1 VALPASVQHGEIT
14 MKEQPLISVFL
25 PTYNQQAFIAE
36 SIESVLSQDYGDL
49 EIVVGDDCSQDNT
62 WAIVQEY
69 QRNHPDKIKAFRNEQ
84 NLGITGNCNE
94 ILKCCTGKYIAF
106 TAGDDLCLPGKIS
119 KQVEIMERD
128 QSVVLCYHDVE
139 VFNSEDNKTL
149 RYWNQGSSAC
159 SPIYGSAEKVAKAVT
174 ASGNSF
180 MAAMSVMVQRK
191 AIPLTGFDQRI
202 PHVSDWFMWIEILS
216 GAGRGMR
223 VEYLPEVLARYRRH
237 GSNITSASYGDSD
250 DIMVTLAIAENR
262 YPFLIRSADNC
273 RLKLRYAKGVRLIL
287 IGKTKLGRYFLHLS
301 LRSGWVSWKIFYWL
315 AASYIPSLLQLRK
328 SK

>member
-1 VALPASVQHGEIT
+1 
-14 MKEQPLISVFL
+14 MKELPLVSVSL
-25 PTYNQQAFIAE
+25 LTYNHQEFIHKA
-36 SIESVLSQDYGDL
+36 IESVLDQDYDNL
-49 EIVVGDDCSQDNT
+49 EIVIVDDCSTDNNWKIIQDYENKFP
-62 WAIVQEY
+62 A
-69 QRNHPDKIKAFRNEQ
+69 KIKAFRNTE
-84 NLGITGNCNE
+84 NLGVTGNSNE
-94 ILKCCTGKYIAF
+94 VLKHCTGKFIAF
-106 TAGDDLCLPGKIS
+106 FSGDDLFLPGKIS
-119 KQVEIMERD
+119 KQVAVMERD

-159 SPIYGSAEKVAKAVT
+159 SPIYGSAEKVAKALT

-202 PHVSDWFMWIEILS
+202 PIGSDWFMSIEILS

-237 GSNITSASYGDSD
+237 GSNITNASYGDID
-250 DIMVTLAIAENR
+250 DPMVTLAIAENR